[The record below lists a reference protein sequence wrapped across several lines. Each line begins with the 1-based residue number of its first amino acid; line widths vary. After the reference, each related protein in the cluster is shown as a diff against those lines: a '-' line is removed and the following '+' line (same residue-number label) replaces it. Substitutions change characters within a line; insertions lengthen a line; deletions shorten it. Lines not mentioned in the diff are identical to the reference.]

1 MKIIAHRS
9 GPAVYPGQT
18 ILSARQARAY
28 AELIEIDTRFTADDV
43 IVICHDRTA
52 ERVFGDPRAI
62 AELTAAEFLALRHR
76 ADPAFASHTLTDF
89 LRADVGPILIHVKE
103 GGVRIDAL
111 MAALRAHDALKTS
124 VMGVQQAADAVRVK
138 ELSPETEVL
147 AFMPRLEYLPE
158 FLAGPADN
166 IRLWEGWVTEELVA
180 AIHAAGKHVWVM
192 ANNDACGGGGYTT
205 AENLRLWREMGIDGV
220 LVNDPAA
227 ARAALS

>member
-9 GPAVYPGQT
+9 GPAIYPGQT
-18 ILSARQARAY
+18 ILSARQASAY
-28 AELIEIDTRFTADDV
+28 AELIEIDTRFTADDA

-76 ADPAFASHTLTDF
+76 ADPAFCSHTLTDF

-103 GGVRIDAL
+103 GGPRIDAL
-111 MAALRAHDALKTS
+111 MATLAAHNALETT

-138 ELSPETEVL
+138 ELSPKTEVL
-147 AFMPRLEYLPE
+147 AFMPRLEHLPE

-166 IRLWEGWVTEELVA
+166 IRLWEGWITKELVA
-180 AIHAAGKHVWVM
+180 EIHAAGKCVWIM

-205 AENLRLWREMGIDGV
+205 AENLRLWRKMGIDGV
-220 LVNDPAA
+220 LANDPAA
-227 ARAALS
+227 ARTALS